1 MTSIFRL
8 KYKHFFL
15 FSVHVQWLNILKS
28 FYASEMEVSNIGRIN
43 DSFVIFAENN
53 FFWAWQN
60 IRNINSKKTTSKLW
74 PFWFLNEPGEGKTR
88 FLSLFEYEASSEVFF
103 LCLNNSCTYSL
114 GHLFFM
120 GL

>member
-28 FYASEMEVSNIGRIN
+28 FYASEMEISNIGRIN
-43 DSFVIFAENN
+43 DSFVIFAENI

-60 IRNINSKKTTSKLW
+60 IRNINVEKLLQNYDLYG
-74 PFWFLNEPGEGKTR
+74 FLMSQEKEKQDFYR
-88 FLSLFEYEASSEVFF
+88 CLSMRLLQRYF
-103 LCLNNSCTYSL
+103 SCV
-114 GHLFFM
+114 
-120 GL
+120 